1 MRIKLTYLKIFKH
14 RGEAVLRNTCA
25 NGTLANKHNYYKG
38 LTVVQKL
45 LIKRLGRNLINS
57 VNSYK
62 LLYTCIKVRSTNIYN
77 AIIFHSLDTLNKN
90 NDYGTVVEHATAA
103 QPVQVW
109 A

>member
-1 MRIKLTYLKIFKH
+1 MRIKLTYLRIFKH

-38 LTVVQKL
+38 LTVVQRL
-45 LIKRLGRNLINS
+45 LIKRGRNLISS
-57 VNSYK
+57 VNSSK
-62 LLYTCIKVRSTNIYN
+62 LLYKCIEIRSTNIYN

-103 QPVQVW
+103 QPVQV
-109 A
+109 